1 MLCRARVVGPWGII
15 PSAVCQKAN
24 SLMIKLLMTWDMK
37 EELEHSY
44 LEFMMREFVPGLM
57 RLGIQPTEAWYTVYG
72 SGPQVLSGGV
82 VEDLETMEG
91 VLASSQWQEL
101 VTKLEGLVTNFEYKV
116 IEASGGFQL

>member
-1 MLCRARVVGPWGII
+1 
-15 PSAVCQKAN
+15 
-24 SLMIKLLMTWDMK
+24 MIKLLMTWDMK
-37 EELEHSY
+37 DELEHSY

-91 VLASSQWQEL
+91 ILESSEWQEL
-101 VTKLEGLVTNFEYKV
+101 VGKLEGLVTNFEYKV

>member
-1 MLCRARVVGPWGII
+1 
-15 PSAVCQKAN
+15 
-24 SLMIKLLMTWDMK
+24 MIKLLMTWDMK
-37 EELEHSY
+37 DELEHSY

-91 VLASSQWQEL
+91 ILESSEWQDL
-101 VTKLEGLVTNFEYKV
+101 VGKLEGLVTNFEYKV

>member
-1 MLCRARVVGPWGII
+1 
-15 PSAVCQKAN
+15 
-24 SLMIKLLMTWDMK
+24 MIKLLMTWDMK

-91 VLASSQWQEL
+91 ILASSEWQEL
-101 VTKLEGLVTNFEYKV
+101 VGKLEGLVTSFEYKV

>member
-1 MLCRARVVGPWGII
+1 
-15 PSAVCQKAN
+15 
-24 SLMIKLLMTWDMK
+24 MIKLLMTWDMK

-91 VLASSQWQEL
+91 ILASSEWQEL
-101 VTKLEGLVTNFEYKV
+101 VNKLDGLVTNFQYKV

>member
-1 MLCRARVVGPWGII
+1 
-15 PSAVCQKAN
+15 
-24 SLMIKLLMTWDMK
+24 MIKLLMTWDMK
-37 EELEHSY
+37 DELEHSY

-82 VEDLETMEG
+82 VEDLEAMEAI
-91 VLASSQWQEL
+91 LASSEWQEL
-101 VTKLEGLVTNFEYKV
+101 VGKLDGLVTNFEYKV